1 MAKLETVKN
10 FNGRNVEL
18 FAVLCKY
25 HKILCFH
32 FRMVCR
38 KFILRILL
46 ILNRAHKNNASLWK
60 TIKFVYTNT
69 RKIGHVVKKTI

>member
-1 MAKLETVKN
+1 
-10 FNGRNVEL
+10 
-18 FAVLCKY
+18 
-25 HKILCFH
+25 
-32 FRMVCR
+32 MVCR

-69 RKIGHVVKKTI
+69 RKIGHVVKKNNLETGKPKKTLKN